1 MTHTG
6 SGTEQPDQG
15 DWVWVGEPIE
25 IDIEPRQIDEPP
37 LEQLHEDE
45 WAWLLV
51 YKYQEWLELNAN
63 FKPPFVRPAPRTPL
77 EVRDAANWKS
87 NFAFVKTMYDQGLPL
102 SAWKG
107 KMPHPALKYAY
118 LDKRCSEAQRAY
130 LQQVASGEI
139 YPDFPDP
146 ADEAEAHRA

>member
-1 MTHTG
+1 MAIG
-6 SGTEQPDQG
+6 FGLAKPL
-15 DWVWVGEPIE
+15 E

-107 KMPHPALKYAY
+107 HNSHTQQSSMPTWTNGVQKLKG
-118 LDKRCSEAQRAY
+118 LTSSR
-130 LQQVASGEI
+130 
-139 YPDFPDP
+139 
-146 ADEAEAHRA
+146 